1 MRIVCGSPR
10 APSPWT
16 VSRHFIQ
23 TQEDAG
29 CGLSSQAALGRSL
42 CTLSSLANTN
52 TSLPDAKLD
61 THKEIPPSPIYPQ
74 RHCRNVPLQIQ
85 IHKPKSSNNNILMPL
100 VAYSQSMVM
109 FSSKQAIKLVSSW
122 LDTNFLSQR
131 SRVLGIMLMK
141 YKSNPSL
148 SQEADAI

>member
-1 MRIVCGSPR
+1 
-10 APSPWT
+10 
-16 VSRHFIQ
+16 
-23 TQEDAG
+23 
-29 CGLSSQAALGRSL
+29 
-42 CTLSSLANTN
+42 
-52 TSLPDAKLD
+52 
-61 THKEIPPSPIYPQ
+61 
-74 RHCRNVPLQIQ
+74 
-85 IHKPKSSNNNILMPL
+85 MPL

>member
-1 MRIVCGSPR
+1 MRSV
-10 APSPWT
+10 
-16 VSRHFIQ
+16 Q
-23 TQEDAG
+23 TPLPKSKRMMEWPLIPVITSG
-29 CGLSSQAALGRSL
+29 YWEALGRPF
-42 CTLSSLANTN
+42 CTPSSLANADTN
-52 TSLPDAKLD
+52 TSLPDTKLD

-74 RHCRNVPLQIQ
+74 QHCRNVSLQIK
-85 IHKPKSSNNNILMPL
+85 IHKPKSNNNNNNNILMPL

-109 FSSKQAIKLVSSW
+109 FSFKQAIKLVSSW

-131 SRVLGIMLMK
+131 SGVLGIMLMK